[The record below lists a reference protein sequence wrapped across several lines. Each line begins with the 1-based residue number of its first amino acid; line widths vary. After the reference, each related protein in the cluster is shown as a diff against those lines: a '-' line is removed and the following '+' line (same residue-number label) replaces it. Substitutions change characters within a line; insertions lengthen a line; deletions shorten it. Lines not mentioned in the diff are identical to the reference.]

1 MWPEPV
7 ERVAREL
14 RAAAIDA
21 TIHEFPEELPT
32 AAAAATASGSPLDEV
47 VNVVVFICDER
58 PVAALIPGDRVAD
71 EARVAAVAGAASIRP
86 ATPAE
91 VSTATGFDPD
101 LVAPFPLPQGLRVLI
116 ERTLLQHPRVWVRA
130 GSATH
135 IAGLATAELQ
145 QLTGA
150 ETADLLGPRY
160 SSTTDR

>member
-21 TIHEFPEELPT
+21 TIHELPEAVAT
-32 AAAAATASGSPLDEV
+32 AEAAATAIGCPLDEIVTAAVFVCDGTPV
-47 VNVVVFICDER
+47 V
-58 PVAALIPGDRVAD
+58 ALIPGDRAPS
-71 EARVAAVAGAASIRP
+71 EARVGAAVEASEIRP

-91 VSTATGFDPD
+91 VRTATGFSPEA
-101 LVAPFPLPQGLRVLI
+101 VAPFPLPQPLRVLM
-116 ERTLLQHPRVWVRA
+116 ERTLLQHAHVWVWA
-130 GSATH
+130 GSETH
-135 IAGLATAELQ
+135 MAALPTTELQ

>member
-32 AAAAATASGSPLDEV
+32 AAAAATAIGCPLDEIV
-47 VNVVVFICDER
+47 TAPVFICGGK
-58 PVAALIPGDRVAD
+58 PVVALIPGDRAAD
-71 EARVAAVAGAASIRP
+71 EARVAAAAGAAAIRP
-86 ATPAE
+86 ATGSE
-91 VSTATGFDPD
+91 VRELTGFEPG
-101 LVAPFPLPQGLRVLI
+101 LVAPFPLPREARILI
-116 ERTLLQHPRVWVRA
+116 ERTIFQHPRVWVFA
-130 GSATH
+130 GSESH
-135 IAGLATAELQ
+135 LAALAPGELQ
-145 QLTGA
+145 QLSGA